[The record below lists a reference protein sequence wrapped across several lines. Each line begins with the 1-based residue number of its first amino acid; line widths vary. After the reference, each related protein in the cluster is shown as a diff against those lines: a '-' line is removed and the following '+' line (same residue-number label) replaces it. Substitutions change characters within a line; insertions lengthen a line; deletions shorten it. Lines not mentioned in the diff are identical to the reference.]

1 MRIQIRN
8 CELSNIRLS
17 GSKRVH
23 RGAVARCAFDTSL
36 SLAKRK
42 SFSLKEKVAVVNALN
57 DGTKNASVCE
67 QFALSKSTV
76 SAIWKIEALF
86 QMAKSNWN
94 PNQWAILKIK
104 AEQFATM
111 LGYTN
116 FTCMTGWLDR
126 FKAGHN
132 ICSGPLCSSTNRRE
146 SIFQFDEISEL
157 DDYVDVDNAV
167 ITSYVPTMDDIAND
181 IHCAKQK
188 YSDGSD
194 RETATAKTIPLKT
207 YPELNE
213 CVDHL

>member
-23 RGAVARCAFDTSL
+23 RGAIARCAFDTSL

-42 SFSLKEKVAVVNALN
+42 SLSVKEKVAVVNALN
-57 DGTKNASVCE
+57 DGTKNTSVCE

-86 QMAKSNWN
+86 QKHMKMALQLQK
-94 PNQWAILKIK
+94 
-104 AEQFATM
+104 
-111 LGYTN
+111 G
-116 FTCMTGWLDR
+116 
-126 FKAGHN
+126 
-132 ICSGPLCSSTNRRE
+132 SSTNRRE
-146 SIFQFDEISEL
+146 SIFQFDKISEL

-181 IHCAKQK
+181 IHCAKQE
-188 YSDGSD
+188 YSDDSD